1 MGTLEGLRGRG
12 RSRERTEGGSSDEEL
27 KRSKVSNTTV
37 QGPRSHVSTV
47 GLRDHADMR
56 WGVAERSRGGFL
68 VELSALQ
75 ACWSSNTLY
84 RGRRIRLWGRQ
95 AGLCELALTLIL
107 RTRGMRLHL

>member
-56 WGVAERSRGGFL
+56 WGVAERSRGGF
-68 VELSALQ
+68 
-75 ACWSSNTLY
+75 WSSCLLCRHAGRLTLY
-84 RGRRIRLWGRQ
+84 TGGEGSDFGDAKQDYVSWLS
-95 AGLCELALTLIL
+95 
-107 RTRGMRLHL
+107 H